1 MIKKLRY
8 LFTLMLL
15 LVASVGWAEEETLD
29 FAGQGYTN
37 GQTVSEVAGTVIKA
51 TFTDGGTA
59 TAYYDTGTAIR
70 VYNGGTMSL
79 TANGGKI
86 TKVVYTYELNGAA
99 TVTVAGKNVAGSYN
113 SSDKTWT
120 GEDTE
125 VVLTAGT
132 AKHVRISKVVV
143 TYTPAASDQ
152 VAKPTFSPAAG
163 EVVSGTEVTITA
175 PEGCTVAYTTDGT
188 TDPKEDLE
196 NAIRTEDNIAKIEIT
211 EAVTIKA
218 VSVDSEENT
227 SDVVEAA
234 YTIKQETPQYETV
247 SLPYEETFDSNIGKF
262 VIEDTNLPGD
272 LTYVWNHDSYGYMK
286 ASAFKSNTAYA
297 SESWLIS
304 PIIDLTENTGN
315 ADFSFDH
322 ATNYFTS
329 VQTAA
334 EEATVWVREESGEWS
349 KLNNITYP
357 ESMGWTFVS
366 SGTVDLSSYNGK
378 KIQIGFKYISTSN
391 KAGTW
396 EVKNVIV
403 GQVKADPELSFSE
416 SSYTATI
423 GESNS
428 FPELQN
434 PNELAVTYR
443 VSNSN
448 VATIDETSGEIT
460 LVAAGQ
466 TTVYAE
472 FAGNDEYKEGSASYM
487 LVVKEKSIAGSD
499 KFELVTD
506 ASTLSAG
513 DIIILV
519 GSDKGSYYALGT
531 TQNNNNRAAEAV
543 SIETDGT
550 IIPGSTVQQITL
562 EEGWYFNVGSGY
574 LYAAS
579 SSSNHLKTEAN
590 ADDNAKATIVIADGD
605 ATITFQGTN
614 TRNILRYNPNNNN
627 PIFSCYASSST
638 AGSLPQIYRKVK
650 DVAETVEVEIGTA
663 GYATLYY
670 REKNLEIPSEV
681 SAYTATVNG
690 SQITLNEITT
700 GTIPAGTAVVLKAPA
715 ETYKL
720 NVVEEATD
728 LTVGNDLKGC
738 DVETT
743 INEAGYKYYVL
754 STKGGS
760 NIGFYY
766 QVEGGASVNCGAHK
780 AYLAVSTTEAT
791 ANGYPF
797 VDDAT
802 GIDGL
807 NVNDNVNANEVY
819 DLQGR
824 KLQGKNLP
832 KGIYIVNG
840 KKVVLK

>member
-29 FAGQGYTN
+29 FADQGYTN

-51 TFTDGGTA
+51 TFTNGGTP

-99 TVTVAGKNVAGSYN
+99 TVTVAGNNVAGSYN

-175 PEGCTVAYTTDGT
+175 PGGCTVAYTIDGT

-196 NAIRTEDNIAKIEIT
+196 NAIRTDGNIATIEIT
-211 EAVTIKA
+211 EDVTIKA

-227 SDVVEAA
+227 SDVVEAT

-590 ADDNAKATIVIADGD
+590 ADDNAKATIAIADED
-605 ATITFQGTN
+605 ATILFQGLN
-614 TRNILRYNPNNNN
+614 TRNLIRFNPNSGN
-627 PIFSCYASSST
+627 PIFSCYASTST
-638 AGSLPQIYRKVK
+638 TGTLPQIYRKVK
-650 DVAETVEVEIGTA
+650 DLAETVTISNA
-663 GYATLYY
+663 KYATYVAPFDCTIADGVTVY
-670 REKNLEIPSEV
+670 KVTAIGESNVTLEEVIDAIPEGAAV
-681 SAYTATVNG
+681 VVNG
-690 SQITLNEITT
+690 E
-700 GTIPAGTAVVLKAPA
+700 AGTYDVTKAESASELTGNLLKAVTA
-715 ETYKL
+715 EDGLEHST
-720 NVVEEATD
+720 
-728 LTVGNDLKGC
+728 GN
-738 DVETT
+738 
-743 INEAGYKYYVL
+743 YYVL
-754 STKGGS
+754 ANGAQGV
-760 NIGFYY
+760 GFYPVTSGTIAKGKGY
-766 QVEGGASVNCGAHK
+766 LEVEAGAKFYGFGGD
-780 AYLAVSTTEAT
+780 E
-791 ANGYPF
+791 
-797 VDDAT
+797 T
-802 GIDGL
+802 GINDI
-807 NVNDNVNANEVY
+807 NVNVNANDAIY
-819 DLQGR
+819 SISGQRLQ
-824 KLQGKNLP
+824 KLQR
-832 KGIYIVNG
+832 GINIVNG
-840 KKVVLK
+840 KKIVVK